1 MFFVLSKILAFLLA
15 PMLHSLFCLLA
26 SGLFLLIRA
35 KLWARICLILAG
47 ILPLLYSW
55 TFFGAQLVRPLEN
68 YADIP
73 PREVLDRAAGIIVL
87 GGYTGN
93 GMISADRQEPQI
105 SGAGERL
112 IKAVELAR
120 LYPKKQVWF
129 SGFSGQLNPTGWSEA
144 ESTAYLLRQLG
155 LPVTRF
161 SFEARSRNTS
171 QNAVF
176 MFNKLRPS
184 AEQDWVL
191 LTSASHMKRALASFK
206 AAGWASLVPYPVD
219 FQTTSTPNWGQFS
232 PVKGFLMVQVGL
244 HEHVGYLAYWLSG
257 RI

>member
-73 PREVLDRAAGIIVL
+73 QREVLDRAAGIILL

-93 GMISADRQEPQI
+93 GMISADR
-105 SGAGERL
+105 
-112 IKAVELAR
+112 
-120 LYPKKQVWF
+120 
-129 SGFSGQLNPTGWSEA
+129 
-144 ESTAYLLRQLG
+144 
-155 LPVTRF
+155 
-161 SFEARSRNTS
+161 
-171 QNAVF
+171 
-176 MFNKLRPS
+176 
-184 AEQDWVL
+184 
-191 LTSASHMKRALASFK
+191 
-206 AAGWASLVPYPVD
+206 
-219 FQTTSTPNWGQFS
+219 
-232 PVKGFLMVQVGL
+232 
-244 HEHVGYLAYWLSG
+244 
-257 RI
+257 

>member
-1 MFFVLSKILAFLLA
+1 MFFVFSKILAFLLA
-15 PMLHSLFCLLA
+15 PVLHSLFCLLA
-26 SGLFLLIRA
+26 SGLFLLIQA
-35 KLWARICLILAG
+35 KFLARICLILAG
-47 ILPLLYSW
+47 ALPLLYSW

-68 YADIP
+68 YANIP
-73 PREVLDRAAGIIVL
+73 AREALDRAAGVIVL

-105 SGAGERL
+105 SGAGERF

-129 SGFSGQLNPTGWSEA
+129 SGFSGQLNPKGWSEA

-219 FQTTSTPNWGQFS
+219 FQTTSTPHWGQFS
-232 PVKGFLMVQVGL
+232 PGKGFSMVQVGL